1 MKSILD
7 SLPGYGLTG
16 TDAGDLRTGFHR
28 LWKTWLIVFGIYLAS
43 RIPALVGFAI
53 AQHAESK
60 PFSFLATQ
68 HRWDGWW
75 YLYLAEFGHPD
86 QLNIP
91 DRPHYGPWGF
101 FPAWPLMI
109 RVVAHASRLDYEVAG
124 AVVTMVFG
132 VALALVLRR
141 FAARYVGDDRALL
154 VVTLFLFFPGAVI
167 LSLPYT
173 EAAFLFFAVL
183 ALDALMRERWII
195 AAVAVFGA
203 ASIRSTAVAVL
214 VAVGVQFIL
223 VVLRWWENRDQSR
236 FPLLAAL
243 PAVTGVAAFCL
254 TFWYAFERTGRPFIW
269 LEAQRQWDQTLDFG
283 IGLIPKIAA
292 AFHGREPDGSF
303 YLVSF
308 ASLIL
313 FVILVIASIRY
324 WRILPLPVI
333 GYALALLGS
342 ILLYSNV
349 GPRPRMFLS
358 VVPLFVPLSIGVTR
372 WRSWVLPAVTLMI
385 FAGLSVLFAFA
396 ILYTPLHVTA

>member
-7 SLPGYGLTG
+7 SLPGHGLTG
-16 TDAGDLRTGFHR
+16 NDTGDLRTGFHR
-28 LWKTWLIVFGIYLAS
+28 LWKTWLIVVGIYLAS
-43 RIPALVGFAI
+43 RIPALIGFAL

-68 HRWDGWW
+68 HRWDSWW

-101 FPAWPLMI
+101 FPAWPMII
-109 RVVAHASRLDYEVAG
+109 RVVAQAVSVEYAVAG
-124 AVVTMVFG
+124 AVVTLFFG
-132 VALALVLRR
+132 VALALVVRR
-141 FAARYVGDDRALL
+141 FAARYVGDRRALL
-154 VVTLFLFFPGAVI
+154 VVALFLFFPGAVI

-195 AAVAVFGA
+195 ASVAVFGA

-223 VVLRWWENRDQSR
+223 VVLRWWEDRHHSR

-243 PAVTGVAAFCL
+243 PAVAGVAAFCL
-254 TFWYAFERTGRPFIW
+254 TFWYAYERTGRPFIW

-283 IGLIPKIAA
+283 MGLIPKIGA
-292 AFHGREPDGSF
+292 AFQGTEPDGSF

-313 FVILVIASIRY
+313 FTILVISSIRF

-333 GYALALLGS
+333 AYSLALLGS

-358 VVPLFVPLSIGVTR
+358 VVPLFIPLSIAVTR
-372 WRSWVLPAVTLMI
+372 WRSWILPTVTLMVL
-385 FAGLSVLFAFA
+385 AGLSVVFAFV